1 MTCRPLKGC
10 VLFLTLFAASADRFT
25 PAVAAPVDWV
35 KTRGK
40 SAQFP
45 DDKFNV
51 GFGMSASDKNM
62 SAADKM
68 AYARN
73 MACRNLA
80 QSITVKIQA
89 EDTVRQFSSMVK
101 GKEDL
106 VDEFKSAVVARSDL
120 NLDGIQFTDY
130 TEGKASEPAYA
141 LAYLDR
147 DAARSHYRGKFTSKM
162 KELVE
167 NQRVANDLLMVQ
179 KVAAAQNAYLKCNKL
194 VAEIEEIILIRQ
206 LLGDVT
212 PVNDADLK
220 QIVDVKSKAQQVWEK
235 AADSMEE
242 AAEQLAV
249 KIAGQEPPAGK
260 LQVNAL
266 TLDDTYQYSRFST
279 RFRSLLEKAIQG
291 RTKLS
296 PLIGEELDFTPQSAR
311 ITRLKLAANGA
322 DYLVSGSYFVKEKED
337 DIYLY
342 VRVSKAATGEIVAS
356 ATAHMKKSGAGDV
369 ELKPR
374 NFLQALQD
382 QKVFSTDE
390 IVGGGL
396 NLEVWSNKGV
406 EGLALQDGE
415 EVKICVRANKP
426 CYVRFIYHLC
436 TGERIIPDRLYLNY
450 FISTELVNK
459 VVTLPDTFTVCAPYG
474 TECMQFFA
482 STDQLP
488 DIRLIKKRVGG
499 EDYDVLTD
507 TLQQS
512 NLQNRGIK
520 KKQGEVEIVERRIA
534 LTTVAK

>member
-89 EDTVRQFSSMVK
+89 EDTVKQFSSMVR

-296 PLIGEELDFTPQSAR
+296 PLIGE
-311 ITRLKLAANGA
+311 
-322 DYLVSGSYFVKEKED
+322 
-337 DIYLY
+337 
-342 VRVSKAATGEIVAS
+342 VSKAATGEIVAS

-436 TGERIIPDRLYLNY
+436 TGERIIPDRLYLN